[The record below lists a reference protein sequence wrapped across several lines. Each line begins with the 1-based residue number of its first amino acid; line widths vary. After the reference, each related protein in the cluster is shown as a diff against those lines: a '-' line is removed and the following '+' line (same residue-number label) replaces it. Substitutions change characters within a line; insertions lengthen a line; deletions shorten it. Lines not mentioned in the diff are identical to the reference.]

1 MDDGRSYRETVSVQC
16 EMASASLNYSS
27 NCSRFGG
34 VGYVVQ
40 YNYTAVH
47 SALLYESMAN
57 EALVRHGT
65 NNPNFIVETTIAPL
79 PVTALERTIGAPE
92 NAFLVWFLVSTT
104 ALSQITLAAWKH
116 F

>member
-1 MDDGRSYRETVSVQC
+1 MDDGRPYRETVVGQC
-16 EMASASLNYSS
+16 EMTSASLNYSS
-27 NCSRFGG
+27 DCSRFGG

-47 SALLYESMAN
+47 SALLYESIAN
-57 EALVRHGT
+57 EALVRHAM

-79 PVTALERTIGAPE
+79 PVTAVERTIGAPE
-92 NAFLVWFLVSTT
+92 NAFLVWFLVS
-104 ALSQITLAAWKH
+104 AAVLSQISSNAFEH